1 MIKIC
6 LILHACRNVL
16 KSSGYRYSCLLFYFF
31 WLIIICL
38 IGMVFFVYFVYRNSF
53 QLEKQRNV
61 YARCY
66 ENIYRFISKR
76 CSYWTFWFFK
86 IKNEECNN
94 YNLVFLWNNFRSVV
108 FIGTCFPQ
116 WSQLISNYLL
126 LFG

>member
-1 MIKIC
+1 MKIC

-16 KSSGYRYSCLLFYFF
+16 KSSGYRYSCFIFLLL
-31 WLIIICL
+31 LIDYHL
-38 IGMVFFVYFVYRNSF
+38 FNWNGFFFVYFVYRNSF

-86 IKNEECNN
+86 IKNEEYNN